1 MKMDLETLAKI
12 VEEQVP
18 TARATCVPEANQIV
32 VTFTNRPDVEISL
45 LTPWQQNSLIS
56 GSMSDDDLK
65 ELLQSVRTIATFS
78 TEKKRPRRASSGLEI

>member
-32 VTFTNRPDVEISL
+32 VTFTNRPDVEVAL
-45 LTPWQQNSLIS
+45 LTPWYQNRAKNHTLDVSDVLELV
-56 GSMSDDDLK
+56 MS
-65 ELLQSVRTIATFS
+65 I
-78 TEKKRPRRASSGLEI
+78 RPFASD